1 MSKLN
6 DRVDNLSNVDP
17 SVDNMLLISSDARK
31 AALDLRMV
39 DPSASANPNGKVQL
53 AAMTIDEIY
62 DQEQADKGTQLVFL
76 DIGTPKS
83 KDKVGDSDEAEPG
96 SDLTAAEGRYLSDVY
111 AVLKRELV
119 ARGVDESQ
127 IAFIH
132 DYKTDKARAA
142 LFEKVRSGEIRILI
156 GSTETVGVGVNVQ
169 DRAAALHHLDVPWR
183 PRDIEQREGRI
194 VRQGNEVYGPVYDEE
209 TGEIIGP
216 GRGVKIYQHLQEGSF
231 DEFMWQAVEKKPGLS
246 KC

>member
-1 MSKLN
+1 MEQTPQGKYKVTQRFANFVNPPELSKLFQNVADVRVASEVPEMLAAQPRLVDSEGNPKRTKVVAPLYPELRAYMSKLN

-39 DPSASANPNGKVQL
+39 DPSAPANPNGKIQL

-96 SDLTAAEGRYLSDVY
+96 TDLTAAEGRYLSDVY

-119 ARGVDESQ
+119 AGGWM
-127 IAFIH
+127 
-132 DYKTDKARAA
+132 RAKSPLSTTTRRIRPGPPSLRKSA
-142 LFEKVRSGEIRILI
+142 PGKSVSLSAPPRLSG
-156 GSTETVGVGVNVQ
+156 S
-169 DRAAALHHLDVPWR
+169 A
-183 PRDIEQREGRI
+183 
-194 VRQGNEVYGPVYDEE
+194 
-209 TGEIIGP
+209 
-216 GRGVKIYQHLQEGSF
+216 
-231 DEFMWQAVEKKPGLS
+231 
-246 KC
+246 